1 MSRDRGI
8 EEALRRA
15 MSAEAETVETAADA
29 LGTIRGRIE
38 RRSRRWWVPRPG
50 TPRGFALTLAGAA
63 AAVVLA
69 AGAVAVAADWPG
81 HRGGPG
87 PGPGASG
94 PSATGTPVAG
104 TNLPVYYLG
113 SSTVEDRLYREY
125 HVVPALRL
133 SPEQAVTAAV
143 NSMLGRAADDR
154 DYHSPW
160 PVEATVGGVTIDG
173 AGVATVD
180 LVDAAGGAAFDATV
194 DDLTARMALQQLVYT
209 VTAAVPATATSTGV
223 TGVRLLL
230 DGQPA
235 STLWGKATASG
246 VLQRGPAG
254 DVLAP
259 IWIIDPQQGTR
270 QGHRFTVRVAGI
282 VFEAKMRLRV
292 RDEAGTVLSDQTVN
306 LVGGAPAQG
315 TATVDM
321 TLQPGRYT
329 IEGYVISERDGVT
342 EQVYD
347 DHQFTVG

>member
-1 MSRDRGI
+1 MSRDRTI

-15 MSAEAETVETAADA
+15 LSAEAETVETAPDA
-29 LGTIRGRIE
+29 LGTIRSRVE

-63 AAVVLA
+63 AAVVVA
-69 AGAVAVAADWPG
+69 AGAVAVAAGWPG

-94 PSATGTPVAG
+94 PSVTGTPVAG

-113 SSTVEDRLYREY
+113 PSTVEDRLYREY
-125 HVVPALRL
+125 HVFPGTGLA
-133 SPEQAVTAAV
+133 PEQAVRTAVQA
-143 NSMLGRAADDR
+143 MLSRPADDP
-154 DYHSPW
+154 DYRSPW
-160 PVEATVGGVTIDG
+160 PASSTVGPVTIDG
-173 AGVATVD
+173 TGVATVD
-180 LVDAAGGAAFDATV
+180 LVDAAGGTAFDGTV
-194 DDLTARMALQQLVYT
+194 DGLTAQLAVQQLVYT

-235 STLWGKATASG
+235 TTLWGRATASG
-246 VLQRGPAG
+246 VLLRGPAA

-270 QGHRFTVRVAGI
+270 QGRRFQVHVAGI
-282 VFEAKMRLRV
+282 VFEATMRLRV
-292 RDEAGTVLSDQTVN
+292 LDQTGTVVADQTVH
-306 LVGGAPAQG
+306 LAGGAPAQG
-315 TATVDM
+315 TATVD
-321 TLQPGRYT
+321 LALPPGTYT
-329 IEGYVISERDGVT
+329 IEGYLISAQDGT
-342 EQVYD
+342 DRVYD

>member
-1 MSRDRGI
+1 MNRDRTI

-15 MSAEAETVETAADA
+15 LSAEAETVETAPDA

-50 TPRGFALTLAGAA
+50 TPRGFALTVAGAA
-63 AAVVLA
+63 AVVVLA
-69 AGAVAVAADWPG
+69 AGAVAVAVDWPG

-113 SSTVEDRLYREY
+113 PSTVEDRLYREY
-125 HVVPALRL
+125 HVVPGVRL
-133 SPEQAVTAAV
+133 SPQQAVTFAV
-143 NSMLGRAADDR
+143 NTMLDRPADDP
-154 DYHSPW
+154 DYRSPW
-160 PVEATVGGVTIDG
+160 PAGARVDSVSVDG

-180 LVDAAGGAAFDATV
+180 LAGAAGGTAFDATV
-194 DDLTARMALQQLVYT
+194 DELTARMAVQQLVYT
-209 VTAAVPATATSTGV
+209 ASAAVPAAATSTGV

-235 STLWGKATASG
+235 TTLWDKATASG
-246 VLQRGPAG
+246 VLRRGPAA

-259 IWIIDPQQGTR
+259 IWIIDPQQGTQ
-270 QGHRFTVRVAGI
+270 QGQRFKVRVAGI
-282 VFEAKMRLRV
+282 VFEATMRLRV
-292 RDEAGTVLSDQTVN
+292 RDGVGRVVSDQTVH
-306 LVGGAPAQG
+306 LDPGPSAQYE
-315 TATVDM
+315 ATVAM
-321 TLQPGRYT
+321 TLSPGQYT
-329 IEGYVISERDGVT
+329 IEGYVISEQDGS
-342 EQVYD
+342 ERIYD